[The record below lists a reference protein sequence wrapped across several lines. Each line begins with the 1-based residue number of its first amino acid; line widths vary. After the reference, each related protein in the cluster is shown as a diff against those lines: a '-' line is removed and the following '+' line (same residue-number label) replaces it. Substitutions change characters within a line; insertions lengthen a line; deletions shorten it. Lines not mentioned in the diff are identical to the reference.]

1 MRKEVEL
8 TTKYIEEVKNA
19 KVAPPRASNMPA
31 KNTDLEAQFKEM
43 VSSKNVGKLTKPAS
57 ASTTQNK
64 TIAICACG
72 EPNPEHRGYCTNC
85 VTKLKA
91 RFDSLILAYEAVKE
105 EFDGFNAIDVEKA
118 NEKLKLM

>member
-57 ASTTQNK
+57 ASTT
-64 TIAICACG
+64 
-72 EPNPEHRGYCTNC
+72 
-85 VTKLKA
+85 
-91 RFDSLILAYEAVKE
+91 
-105 EFDGFNAIDVEKA
+105 
-118 NEKLKLM
+118 